1 MPDNESGLSC
11 LQSACV
17 KGDTETVYA
26 ILNNSPDKLD
36 SAIALSLKT
45 GENVSRFNSQSILT
59 GLGALDS
66 ENHKQ
71 ISNLVEKV
79 AKDFQSQPLLH
90 IAAKKGNIEHIRRLL
105 DFGEFVDCAPPDK
118 SGETPLMWAARYN
131 VEEIVQFLVEKG
143 ASLEIQDGNGYT
155 PLHHAAMGGKEANI
169 LRLIKLG
176 ADILKESYR
185 HYSPVH
191 LACIDGHKE
200 AVRLLLGHG
209 AEASREGGF
218 MVGSPFTS
226 AARNGH
232 LEIVQ
237 LLVES
242 GVPVNKRSV
251 VGWSA
256 LHEAVAGGHI
266 HVVKYLLEKGA
277 DIQAI
282 TTYTRKGKE
291 YHQSVLH
298 LATSPEMFRLLI
310 EYGADINALE
320 DFQYPTLHVAAKLG
334 HNDIVDY
341 LLNQGVNV
349 NLRTDHSRL
358 SALTCAIKGDQDATV
373 KHLIERGC
381 SVDYCDSCL
390 STLAVGKGFIAV
402 FELLLN
408 RGISVD
414 TMDKNGKTPLIAA
427 AEAGQA
433 DMVEFLLD
441 RGASINGTRDEFKK
455 LNDEGYA
462 SQDKHKSSFPL
473 YHALK
478 AGHIEVAQRLIRRGA
493 DTVNFKEEIDRLGS
507 ADFVKTT
514 RLKSAAERGEG
525 CGCKSKE

>member
-1 MPDNESGLSC
+1 
-11 LQSACV
+11 
-17 KGDTETVYA
+17 
-26 ILNNSPDKLD
+26 
-36 SAIALSLKT
+36 
-45 GENVSRFNSQSILT
+45 
-59 GLGALDS
+59 
-66 ENHKQ
+66 
-71 ISNLVEKV
+71 
-79 AKDFQSQPLLH
+79 
-90 IAAKKGNIEHIRRLL
+90 
-105 DFGEFVDCAPPDK
+105 
-118 SGETPLMWAARYN
+118 
-131 VEEIVQFLVEKG
+131 
-143 ASLEIQDGNGYT
+143 
-155 PLHHAAMGGKEANI
+155 MGGKEANI

-226 AARNGH
+226 AARKGH

-242 GVPVNKRSV
+242 GVRVNKRSV

-282 TTYTRKGKE
+282 TTYTREGKE

-298 LATSPEMFRLLI
+298 LATSLKMFRLLI

-320 DFQYPTLHVAAKLG
+320 DFEYPTLHVAAKLG
-334 HNDIVDY
+334 HNDIADY

-349 NLRTDHSRL
+349 NLRTGHYRL

-373 KHLIERGC
+373 KRLIERGY

-390 STLAVGKGFIAV
+390 STLSAGKGFIAV

-441 RGASINGTRDEFKK
+441 RGASINGTRNEFKK
-455 LNDEGYA
+455 LNDEWYA
-462 SQDKHKSSFPL
+462 SQVKHKSSFPL

-478 AGHIEVAQRLIRRGA
+478 AGHIEVARRLIRRGA

-514 RLKSAAERGEG
+514 RLKSAAACGEG